1 MLDIFICTAQI
12 YSVSLAIL
20 SYTSSDLVKPIWM
33 YNLIILIS
41 TLVFFLL
48 PMLII
53 SVLYLLIG
61 LRLRRERVMTT
72 VDTNCGFG
80 SESISS
86 SHKQRLSKR
95 NVQVTKMLC
104 RSYFTIFLIYIKL
117 ATTLT
122 LQKSRPHSQSF

>member
-1 MLDIFICTAQI
+1 MRNLKDSCQVKVCVRHFYLHCSDLFCFSC
-12 YSVSLAIL
+12 YPIL
-20 SYTSSDLVKPIWM
+20 YISSDLVKPIWM

-61 LRLRRERVMTT
+61 LRLRRERVLTT

-86 SHKQRLSKR
+86 SHNQRLSKR

-104 RSYFTIFLIYIKL
+104 RCYFTIFL
-117 ATTLT
+117 
-122 LQKSRPHSQSF
+122 F

>member
-1 MLDIFICTAQI
+1 
-12 YSVSLAIL
+12 
-20 SYTSSDLVKPIWM
+20 M

-61 LRLRRERVMTT
+61 LRLRRERVMTE
-72 VDTNCGFG
+72 VDANCSFG

-86 SHKQRLSKR
+86 LHRQRLSKR

-104 RSYFTIFLIYIKL
+104 RCYFGTFLIKFNSMLCTPIKKQAPMSPEMHSCIHITTSVL
-117 ATTLT
+117 TLT
-122 LQKSRPHSQSF
+122 AFRH